1 MLLSD
6 SGKYPSAPI
15 GAYHFSVPPFD
26 VLVSAWQI
34 DWAAVIMISSF
45 GVLYG
50 LGLKSAAANGHRWPL
65 WRTVAFYFLGLG
77 SLAVLT
83 CGFLGVYGSDL
94 RWAFTVKVSLLLFV
108 VPLLIG
114 LGRPI
119 SLARAALPASGIERL
134 NIVLAHPAARFVSNS
149 LAAPLLGLAL
159 FSTFLTPAFH
169 TLRADPLAQALL
181 TFLIPLLGLLMALP
195 IIEEADFQRSSAY
208 ITLEFVFV
216 FIELLVDAVPG
227 ILLRLNGQVLDHVM
241 TTQAALGWFPDPLR
255 DQQLAGD
262 ALWFICE
269 IVDLPL
275 IILMFIRFSR
285 SDKREA
291 RGFDDLTD
299 EQLEELNAQHLRG
312 R

>member
-1 MLLSD
+1 
-6 SGKYPSAPI
+6 
-15 GAYHFSVPPFD
+15 VPP
-26 VLVSAWQI
+26 LELIISAWQI
-34 DWAAVIMISSF
+34 DWAALAMISTF

-50 LGLKSAAANGHRWPL
+50 LGIRAAGRNGQTWPL
-65 WRTVAFYFLGLG
+65 WRTLAFYLLGLG

-83 CGFLGVYGSDL
+83 CGFSGVYSADL
-94 RWAFTVKVSLLLFV
+94 RWAFTLKVTLLLFV
-108 VPLLIG
+108 VPLLMG

-119 SLARAALPASGIERL
+119 TLARAALSAKGVETL
-134 NIVLAHPAARFVSNS
+134 NTVLSHRVVRFFSNS
-149 LAAPLLGLAL
+149 LAAPLIGLAL

-169 TLRADPLAQALL
+169 TLRADPLAEILL
-181 TFLIPLLGLLMALP
+181 TVCIPLLGLLMALP

-216 FIELLVDAVPG
+216 FIELLADAVPG
-227 ILLRLNGQVLDHVM
+227 ILLRLNGQVLDHVT
-241 TTQAALGWFPDPLR
+241 TTQAMAGWFPDPLR

-291 RGFDDLTD
+291 RGFDQLTD
-299 EQLEELNAQHLRG
+299 AQLDELNAQHLNR

>member
-1 MLLSD
+1 MPPLELL
-6 SGKYPSAPI
+6 G
-15 GAYHFSVPPFD
+15 
-26 VLVSAWQI
+26 SAWRI
-34 DWAAVIMISSF
+34 DWAAVAMISTF

-50 LGLKSAAANGHRWPL
+50 LGIRAATRNGHRWPL
-65 WRTVAFYFLGLG
+65 WRAAAFYGPGLG
-77 SLAVLT
+77 SMAVLC
-83 CGFLGVYGSDL
+83 CGFTGVYSADL
-94 RWAFTVKVSLLLFV
+94 RWAFTLKISLLLFV
-108 VPLLIG
+108 VPLLLG

-119 SLARAALPASGIERL
+119 TLARAALPDTGTAVL
-134 NIVLAHPAARFVSNS
+134 NAVLAHRVVRFFSNS
-149 LAAPLLGLAL
+149 LAAPLIGLAL

-169 TLRADPLAQALL
+169 ALRADPLAETLL
-181 TFLIPLLGLLMALP
+181 TVCIPLLGLLMALP

-216 FIELLVDAVPG
+216 FIELLADAVPG

-241 TTQAALGWFPDPLR
+241 TTQAMAGWFPDPLR

-262 ALWFICE
+262 VLWFICE

-291 RGFDDLTD
+291 RGFDELTD
-299 EQLEELNAQHLRG
+299 AQLEELNAQHLNR

>member
-1 MLLSD
+1 
-6 SGKYPSAPI
+6 
-15 GAYHFSVPPFD
+15 
-26 VLVSAWQI
+26 
-34 DWAAVIMISSF
+34 
-45 GVLYG
+45 
-50 LGLKSAAANGHRWPL
+50 
-65 WRTVAFYFLGLG
+65 
-77 SLAVLT
+77 
-83 CGFLGVYGSDL
+83 L
-94 RWAFTVKVSLLLFV
+94 RWAFTLKISLLLFV

-119 SLARAALPASGIERL
+119 SLARAALPPRGITRL
-134 NIVLAHPAARFVSNS
+134 NTALAHRMVRFVSNS

-159 FSTFLTPAFH
+159 FSTLLTPAFY
-169 TLRADPLAQALL
+169 TLRANPVAEALL
-181 TFLIPLLGLLMALP
+181 TVGIPLLGLLMALP

-216 FIELLVDAVPG
+216 FIELLIDAVPG
-227 ILLRLNGQVLDHVM
+227 ILLRLNGQVLDHVL
-241 TTQAALGWFPDPLR
+241 TTQSALGWFPDPLR

-262 ALWFICE
+262 ILWFICE

-275 IILMFIRFSR
+275 IILMFMRFSR

-299 EQLEELNAQHLRG
+299 QQLDELNDQHLRRG

>member
-1 MLLSD
+1 MPPLELL
-6 SGKYPSAPI
+6 G
-15 GAYHFSVPPFD
+15 
-26 VLVSAWQI
+26 SAWRI
-34 DWAAVIMISSF
+34 DWAALAMIVTF

-50 LGLKSAAANGHRWPL
+50 LGISAAARNGHRWPV
-65 WRTVAFYFLGLG
+65 WRAIAFYGPGLG
-77 SLAVLT
+77 SMAVLT
-83 CGFLGVYGSDL
+83 CGFTGVYSADL

-108 VPLLIG
+108 VPLLLG

-119 SLARAALPASGIERL
+119 TLARAALSGRGAEVL
-134 NIVLAHPAARFVSNS
+134 DAVLAHRVVRFFSNS

-169 TLRADPLAQALL
+169 ALRADPWAEALV
-181 TFLIPLLGLLMALP
+181 TVCVPLLGLLMALP
-195 IIEEADFQRSSAY
+195 IIEEGDFQRSSAY

-216 FIELLVDAVPG
+216 FIELLLDAVPG
-227 ILLRLNGQVLDHVM
+227 ILLRINGQVLDHVM
-241 TTQAALGWFPDPLR
+241 TTQAMAPWFPDPLR

-275 IILMFIRFSR
+275 IILMFVRFAR

-291 RGFDDLTD
+291 RSFDELTD
-299 EQLEELNAQHLRG
+299 AELDELNAQHLHR
-312 R
+312 RRIRRPAK